1 MAEIENS
8 AKSRNVFPDAG
19 RFYPAIVRERFDSP
33 IDALV
38 SLGVPG
44 DEAMDLVAASWC
56 GGGSG
61 SIVATVPGGR
71 QVAVVPVL
79 AGRWAA
85 CSVFC
90 EAHCATLQDAE
101 RRLDR
106 LLRPG
111 VRGVGGVL
119 SLAVGE
125 LSLAGETP
133 PPKTAFRERI
143 C

>member
-1 MAEIENS
+1 MNPDT
-8 AKSRNVFPDAG
+8 FPDSCH
-19 RFYPAIVRERFDSP
+19 FYPAIVRGRFDSP

-61 SIVATVPGGR
+61 SVVATVPGGR
-71 QVAVVPVL
+71 QVAVVPAL

-85 CSVFC
+85 CSVFR
-90 EAHCATLQDAE
+90 EAHCATRQDAE
-101 RRLDR
+101 RRLGR

-111 VRGVGGVL
+111 MRGVGGVL

-125 LSLAGETP
+125 LSLAGEAP
-133 PPKTAFRERI
+133 PPKTAFREQI